1 MSEETM
7 SGYLRTGIRRNA
19 KVCVTVLPSGKT
31 VEISSGSRLLDAV
44 LLTGDAIVPRCGG
57 HARCGECHV
66 LVRYGGRGL
75 SKIRPDEREKLENMR
90 GTETLS
96 RLSCQAVL
104 GSREITIE
112 LMFQKRG

>member
-1 MSEETM
+1 M

-31 VEISSGSRLLDAV
+31 VRISSGSRLLDAV
-44 LLTGDAIVPRCGG
+44 LLTGDAIVHKCGG

-66 LVRYGGRGL
+66 LVRSGGRGL
-75 SKIRPDEREKLENMR
+75 SKIRPDEREKLENIR

-112 LMFQKRG
+112 LKPKNRG

>member
-1 MSEETM
+1 M

-31 VEISSGSRLLDAV
+31 VRISSGSRLLDAV
-44 LLTGDAIVPRCGG
+44 LLTGDAIVHKCGG

-66 LVRYGGRGL
+66 LVRNGGRGL
-75 SKIRPDEREKLENMR
+75 SKIRPDEREKLENIR

-96 RLSCQAVL
+96 RLSCRAVL

-112 LMFQKRG
+112 VLTQKRG

>member
-1 MSEETM
+1 M
-7 SGYLRTGIRRNA
+7 
-19 KVCVTVLPSGKT
+19 TVLPSGKT

-66 LVRYGGRGL
+66 LVLNGGRSL
-75 SKIRPDEREKLENMR
+75 SKIRSDEREKLENMR

-112 LMFQKRG
+112 LKPKNRG